1 MDSLH
6 RPISPPLRKR
16 ERDSRDEEE
25 REARNIPSKKRIPAA
40 TTTEDRGE
48 SKDARNE
55 DTIHVVRSPI
65 RLYRIKD
72 LPDSENVDAV
82 TLREL
87 FSPSSTL
94 DEAWTINFMTDM
106 PFLRRLIGREDEM
119 RVKIRVIHGYWRQE
133 DESRK
138 IMEAGVWSKNI
149 KLIAAYLPDAFGTHH
164 SKVIVLFRTD
174 DTAQVLVHTGTC
186 PYFCSQL
193 MTANM
198 IPFDHEYEYL
208 ILGANIEI

>member
-6 RPISPPLRKR
+6 RPISPPRRKR
-16 ERDSRDEEE
+16 ERDGNQESDSEEPDV
-25 REARNIPSKKRIPAA
+25 ASKKPKQKSGS
-40 TTTEDRGE
+40 TTDD
-48 SKDARNE
+48 SKDHVGIRNK
-55 DTIHVVRSPI
+55 DIIRVIRSPI

-82 TLREL
+82 TLREI
-87 FSPSSTL
+87 FAPSSTL
-94 DEAWTINFMTDM
+94 DEIWTINFMTDM
-106 PFLRRLIGREDEM
+106 PFLRGLIGREDEG
-119 RVKIRVIHGYWRQE
+119 RVKIRVIHGYWRQG

-174 DTAQVLVHTGTC
+174 DTAQVLVHTGT
-186 PYFCSQL
+186 F
-193 MTANM
+193 
-198 IPFDHEYEYL
+198 PFPTPP
-208 ILGANIEI
+208 NS